1 MIGTATWAVQKKI
14 YQRGHNF
21 YSEFKKKNENGSKT
35 YVTSTGLPTKDET
48 VKTTW
53 NSVNMTF
60 PTLND
65 VSCHEYL

>member
-1 MIGTATWAVQKKI
+1 MIGTATWAIQKKSTNEATTFT
-14 YQRGHNF
+14 QNL
-21 YSEFKKKNENGSKT
+21 KKNENGSKT
-35 YVTSTGLPTKDET
+35 YMTSTGLPTMDET

>member
-21 YSEFKKKNENGSKT
+21 YSELKKNENGSKT
-35 YVTSTGLPTKDET
+35 YVTSTGLPTMDET